1 MNSFRKIGGI
11 ASIALGVLF
20 LGYIVLLAVV
30 LPAQGLGPGTLNNPA
45 TGIPFVAASVLPLA
59 IDGIYIGIAAVFLLL
74 TLALYD
80 RLRSA
85 APALMQISVVT
96 GILASGLFLLCA
108 MINLVG
114 NPIAVSMYQH
124 DTAAGG
130 VIYVTLRA
138 TANAFN
144 AGALFAAGWALL
156 LAGWA
161 GRATNILPN
170 VLGYLMI
177 GASLAMIVS
186 FVLLPIGLLGVLL
199 APVWSI
205 WLGITLLRGSRA
217 TPAPSTRPVA
227 AVEI

>member
-114 NPIAVSMYQH
+114 NP
-124 DTAAGG
+124 
-130 VIYVTLRA
+130 
-138 TANAFN
+138 
-144 AGALFAAGWALL
+144 
-156 LAGWA
+156 
-161 GRATNILPN
+161 
-170 VLGYLMI
+170 
-177 GASLAMIVS
+177 
-186 FVLLPIGLLGVLL
+186 
-199 APVWSI
+199 
-205 WLGITLLRGSRA
+205 
-217 TPAPSTRPVA
+217 
-227 AVEI
+227 